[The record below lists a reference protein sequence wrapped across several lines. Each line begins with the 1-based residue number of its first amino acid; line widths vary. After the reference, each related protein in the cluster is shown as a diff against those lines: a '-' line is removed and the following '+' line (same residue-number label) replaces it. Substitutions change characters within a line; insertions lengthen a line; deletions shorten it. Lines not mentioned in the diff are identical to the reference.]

1 MYQIIGILVYILI
14 ITSSYFFALMH
25 EEGRVLTQLALT
37 STLLLCLFVRT
48 YKIERLKKIIKT
60 KGNTMDMAIYGI
72 QNQNNY

>member
-1 MYQIIGILVYILI
+1 M

-25 EEGRVLTQLALT
+25 EEGRVLITLLALT

-72 QNQNNY
+72 QNQNNYEM